1 MPQIAVMCLISRDR
15 SADEPGKTCFQTLP
29 YIIPSSLNSLQPNQE
44 KEEDS
49 NVGTK
54 HIRSPSATLHV
65 REHHNFCVDL
75 KQEDGVKESMRNS
88 FLSLQSLQHGSPSF
102 STRRCE
108 V

>member
-1 MPQIAVMCLISRDR
+1 MSQIAVMCLFSRDR

-65 REHHNFCVDL
+65 REHHNFCVAL
-75 KQEDGVKESMRNS
+75 KQEDGAKESIGVS
-88 FLSLQSLQHGSPSF
+88 TFLLSLQHGSPSF